1 MKHIPVRDWIAGFL
15 LALAGGFL
23 WWQFSYSRL
32 LFPEVSVDRRQ
43 AQTISREFIARQGAD
58 PAGFRTAAV
67 LLVDE
72 PANRYLQKTLGFSG
86 LENFIREYDYPIFFW
101 LVRFFQPESKE
112 EFLVTV
118 APATGEIIGYRH
130 LVEDTAARPSI
141 GRDDAVALA
150 WKNLNDRFG
159 HDPGNFRI
167 QGDLETA
174 REFRSD
180 YSFSWM
186 DESVIIPWKDDPQAG
201 VGRLMTSA
209 TIGGDRIQSFS
220 KKHFKVP
227 EDFSRHL
234 TRQKSTGRNISAL
247 MKIIYYVLLIA
258 ATFVLL
264 TGQGHLVL
272 GKTKKL
278 YIILAGCSV
287 LFSVINELNIMEI
300 INFNYSTSH
309 PLASYYWQTAVDTL
323 FVLILAS
330 LTILI
335 PGLSGER
342 LNFQNSPEK
351 EERALF
357 GITRSGFFCRPVGE
371 RVFMGYLG
379 FAALLGLQAGIFK
392 FGQHY
397 WEVWTERQ
405 WLTEFSSAYI
415 PFIAALV
422 MGWKAGVYEEVMF
435 RLFTI
440 SWLKSILQKFVRYPA
455 ALNSVIAVAV
465 SALIWGFAHS
475 NYPVFPMWFRGV
487 EVSLLGFFIGWLYLR
502 FGLVTVLVAHYAF
515 DVFWGSVDFLFSGS
529 FNFYKISALA
539 VLLFPAFFAIFALFR
554 KARAEGEDGPLVNW
568 DLNANQKFNL
578 DVLAAYLER
587 HSEEWRDQDENTV
600 KQKIVK
606 HGWDPVVV
614 DLAFGRLR
622 HKNNPTG

>member
-1 MKHIPVRDWIAGFL
+1 MKHIPVRDWIVGSF
-15 LALAGGFL
+15 LALAGGLL
-23 WWQFSYSRL
+23 WWQFSYSQL
-32 LFPEVSVDRRQ
+32 LFPNVAIDRRQ
-43 AQTISREFIARQGAD
+43 AQTISREFIAGQGRD
-58 PAGFRTAAV
+58 LAGFRTASV

-72 PANRYLQKTLGFSG
+72 TSNRYLQKTLGFSG
-86 LENFIREYDYPIFFW
+86 LENFIRKYDYQIFFW
-101 LVRFFQPESKE
+101 LVRFFQTESKE

-118 APATGEIIGYRH
+118 APATGEVIGYRH
-130 LVEDTAARPSI
+130 LIEDTEARPSI
-141 GRDDAVALA
+141 GRDNAIALA
-150 WKNLNDRFG
+150 WSNLQDRFG
-159 HDPGNFRI
+159 HDPADFRI

-186 DESVIIPWKDDPQAG
+186 NESVLIPWKDGPQAG

-209 TIGGDRIQSFS
+209 TIGGDRMLSFS
-220 KKHFKVP
+220 KNHFKVP
-227 EDFSRHL
+227 DDFSRHL
-234 TRQKSTGRNISAL
+234 SRQKSTGKNISVL
-247 MKIIYYVLLIA
+247 MRIIYYILLIA
-258 ATFVLL
+258 ATFILI
-264 TGQGHLVL
+264 TGQNHLVL
-272 GKTKKL
+272 GKTKIL

-287 LFSVINELNIMEI
+287 LFSVISELNTIEI
-300 INFNYSTSH
+300 INFNYPTSY

-323 FVLILAS
+323 FVVILVS

-335 PGLSGER
+335 PGLAGER
-342 LNFQNSPEK
+342 LTFQNSPEK

-357 GITRSGFFCRPVGE
+357 GIVRSGLFCRPVGE

-392 FGQHY
+392 YGQHH

-405 WLTEFSSAYI
+405 WITEFSSAYI

-422 MGWKAGVYEEVMF
+422 MGWKASIHEEMMY

-440 SWLKSILQKFVRYPA
+440 PWLKSIFQKFVRRP

-487 EVSLLGFFIGWLYLR
+487 EVSVLGLFIGWLYLR
-502 FGLVTVLVAHYAF
+502 FGLITVLVAHYTF
-515 DVFWGSVDFLFSGS
+515 DVFWGSVEFLFSGS
-529 FNFYKISALA
+529 FNFYQTSALA

-554 KARAEGEDGPLVNW
+554 EARTEAEQGPVVNW
-568 DLNANQKFNL
+568 NLNNHQKFNL
-578 DVLAAYLER
+578 DVLTSYLEL
-587 HSEEWRDQDENTV
+587 HSEEWQDQNEKTV

-614 DLAFGRLR
+614 DLAFGQLR
-622 HKNNPTG
+622 QKNTPNI